1 MPNVAYPDI
10 GDILNNR
17 NVHSAREALVLWY
30 GFLQTTQPIENDY
43 SPTNSAIAIGKYN
56 SLRLGYII
64 SNTGTANIALG
75 FSAGVTISTGIL
87 LQQGQAFTS
96 NWLTDGEAVWAPL
109 YVISTAGGGTVHVVE
124 NVLQGG

>member
-1 MPNVAYPDI
+1 MAVGPVDLADV
-10 GDILNNR
+10 LNNR
-17 NVHSAREALVLWY
+17 NVHSAREALLLWY
-30 GFLQTTQPIENDY
+30 GFLQTTRPIENDY
-43 SPTNSAIAIGKYN
+43 SPTNTAIAIGAYN

-64 SNTGTANIALG
+64 SNTGTANIAIG
-75 FSAGVTISTGIL
+75 FNPGITISTGIL
-87 LQQGQAFTS
+87 LQQGQAFSS